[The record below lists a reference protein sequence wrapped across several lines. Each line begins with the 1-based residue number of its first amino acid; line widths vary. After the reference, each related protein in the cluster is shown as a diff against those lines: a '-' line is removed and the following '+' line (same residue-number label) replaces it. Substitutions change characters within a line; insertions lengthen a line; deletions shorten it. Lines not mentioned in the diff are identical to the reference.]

1 MKYCN
6 CYVYVLNFDF
16 NIRNFNIYIYS
27 IFIIKLNVCIF
38 IMMNWIDKVYKD

>member
-16 NIRNFNIYIYS
+16 NIINFNIYIYS
-27 IFIIKLNVCIF
+27 IKCMYIYYDVLN
-38 IMMNWIDKVYKD
+38 